1 MAEPTITSSIE
12 VLPEKFPDRHFPN
25 VEGENRTSE
34 KIINRWANSH
44 QEELKDSLKSYP
56 VIPNTTEIVCKYP
69 VLYIRTKDDKY
80 DDTIIK
86 NLSAKKLS
94 SQNLE
99 KYSEMLE
106 LMGRIGTITEE
117 DEQKLRNL
125 TDKELNTMDESA
137 INDLILLDE
146 SEKRQ
151 RFQQLLGT
159 VS

>member
-1 MAEPTITSSIE
+1 
-12 VLPEKFPDRHFPN
+12 
-25 VEGENRTSE
+25 
-34 KIINRWANSH
+34 
-44 QEELKDSLKSYP
+44 
-56 VIPNTTEIVCKYP
+56 
-69 VLYIRTKDDKY
+69 
-80 DDTIIK
+80 
-86 NLSAKKLS
+86 
-94 SQNLE
+94 
-99 KYSEMLE
+99 MLE